1 MLKTMKKTILV
12 MATAISLFAC
22 TTPQATATSS
32 DEATMTTFKENA
44 KVVEAGLKAFAK
56 NDLAEFATYV
66 SDTAKFYGPGFNDTV
81 ALSKADWIKRLESF
95 HTILTDIKA
104 NIVGSYPGVDTVTY
118 KPDGGVRTYVIW
130 ESVSKVNGHKYNNK
144 FYSTFKLNADHKII
158 EENQFFDATGIVADA
173 IAPKK

>member
-1 MLKTMKKTILV
+1 MKKTILV

-22 TTPQATATSS
+22 NTPQASS
-32 DEATMTTFKENA
+32 NDSDDAAMVTFKENA
-44 KVVEAGLKAFAK
+44 KVVESGLKAFAK

-173 IAPKK
+173 MAPKK

>member
-1 MLKTMKKTILV
+1 

-22 TTPQATATSS
+22 NTPQASS
-32 DEATMTTFKENA
+32 NDSDDAAMVTFKENA
-44 KVVEAGLKAFAK
+44 KVVESGLKAFAK

-173 IAPKK
+173 MAPKK